1 MIIKRTI
8 KAVVLLGVA
17 LVMYGA
23 MNKTLPSK
31 DQHVIATSQMVK
43 RVMDKVFMDKIHF
56 PEESREIADYIS
68 NTLIPQ
74 ATQKAMSENLDIK
87 DFGIANIGTIETV
100 DGDDEILSLGILG
113 KVFTFGEEET
123 YERLEKYMNMSN
135 VDEAIDIINKK
146 KY

>member
-8 KAVVLLGVA
+8 KAAVLLGVA

-23 MNKTLPSK
+23 MNKTLPSR
-31 DQHVIATSQMVK
+31 DQHIIATSQMVK

-56 PEESREIADYIS
+56 PKESREIADYIS